1 MTSNVGFEEIK
12 VGFNQNKEDEVI
24 SSLKT
29 VFPPSFINRIDNI
42 ITFNNLNKDNLIE
55 IINNR
60 IDYIKNKYNNITI
73 NIDNSVLEE
82 VINKCNYH
90 EFGARKVNKVLSN
103 IVENK
108 VVDAIINE
116 KDSITITS
124 NKVVNI

>member
-1 MTSNVGFEEIK
+1 MSNVLI
-12 VGFNQNKEDEVI
+12 VG
-24 SSLKT
+24 
-29 VFPPSFINRIDNI
+29 
-42 ITFNNLNKDNLIE
+42 
-55 IINNR
+55 
-60 IDYIKNKYNNITI
+60 
-73 NIDNSVLEE
+73 
-82 VINKCNYH
+82 INKCNCH

>member
-1 MTSNVGFEEIK
+1 MGKLQPLECIEY
-12 VGFNQNKEDEVI
+12 DE
-24 SSLKT
+24 
-29 VFPPSFINRIDNI
+29 
-42 ITFNNLNKDNLIE
+42 
-55 IINNR
+55 
-60 IDYIKNKYNNITI
+60 
-73 NIDNSVLEE
+73 LEE

-108 VVDAIINE
+108 IVDAIINE